1 MKKLI
6 KTLFDFKALFMILAI
21 CLSSCSIP
29 QNPKTQSMYAND
41 ILNELIVAMESDDS
55 ESIKMMF
62 SENVRKSPEL
72 EDQIQEMLDYFEG
85 EVAEFDE
92 VKDCSGDESIRNGEI
107 EYSHITNAQC
117 NKIVTDKYTY
127 MLSFAY
133 YIVDESKSDEGMH
146 RIWIGKSEDDY
157 LIVGNKKG

>member
-1 MKKLI
+1 MKKLMCM
-6 KTLFDFKALFMILAI
+6 TMIFTI

-29 QNPKTQSMYAND
+29 QKLKTQSMYAND
-41 ILNELIVAMESDDS
+41 ILNDLIVAMESDDS

-62 SENVRKSPEL
+62 SENVRNSPEL
-72 EDQIQEMLDYFEG
+72 EEQIQEMLDYFEG
-85 EVAEFDE
+85 KVEEFDE
-92 VKDCSGDESIRNGEI
+92 IKDCSGDEARRNGEI

-117 NKIVTDKYTY
+117 DKIATDKYTY

-133 YIVDESKSDEGMH
+133 YIVDENKNDEGMH